1 MIENCSSSS
10 ISQLNPNLNFH
21 LDFLDLDQGFL
32 EQMFDE
38 TTFVLEQSQQQQQQQ
53 QYQQEQEQEQQLTH
67 TVVDAAA
74 VAAAAAAALPVFS
87 ESESELDDND
97 DDDDEEVDY
106 DEDDECASIRDQ
118 NGLGNTVCCSCPA
131 VVSADKTG
139 KTTVSLLFKSCIFY
153 YNYVV
158 LFY

>member
-10 ISQLNPNLNFH
+10 QINPNLNFH

-38 TTFVLEQSQQQQQQQ
+38 TTFVLKQSQQQ
-53 QYQQEQEQEQQLTH
+53 QEQEQQLTH
-67 TVVDAAA
+67 TVVDAA
-74 VAAAAAAALPVFS
+74 LPAFS
-87 ESESELDDND
+87 ESESELD

-131 VVSADKTG
+131 IVSAAMSQGNKTETR
-139 KTTVSLLFKSCIFY
+139 TTVSLFFKNSIFY
-153 YNYVV
+153 NNNVV
-158 LFY
+158 LFYLNLIMIIT

>member
-10 ISQLNPNLNFH
+10 ISQINPNLNFH

-38 TTFVLEQSQQQQQQQ
+38 TTFVLEQSQQHQQ
-53 QYQQEQEQEQQLTH
+53 QQEQEQEQQLTH

-74 VAAAAAAALPVFS
+74 ALPAFS
-87 ESESELDDND
+87 ESESELDDN

-131 VVSADKTG
+131 IVSADKTG

-153 YNYVV
+153 YNNVV

>member
-38 TTFVLEQSQQQQQQQ
+38 TTFVLEQSQQH
-53 QYQQEQEQEQQLTH
+53 QQEQEQEQQLTH

-74 VAAAAAAALPVFS
+74 ALPAFS
-87 ESESELDDND
+87 EFESELDDND

-131 VVSADKTG
+131 IVSADKTG

-153 YNYVV
+153 YNNVV